1 MTTNTARR
9 LSRLEAKTTPGRLV
23 VCLCATHAGR
33 RNLPPGEHLPDCPAV
48 TAGRRDVVL
57 RVKYSEPSPTINA
70 ILPL

>member
-57 RVKYSEPSPTINA
+57 RVTYAAPIPA
-70 ILPL
+70 PMAL